1 MGNRTRFG
9 LRTSEVLVFLT
20 LLALLS
26 PLAIAQN
33 TASIV
38 GVVSDASGG
47 VIPGANVKVVRQETG
62 TVSEAQANATG
73 FYTLPA
79 LEPGIY
85 SLDASAE
92 GFKTFRRSEVV
103 LNVRDRARVDVTLDV
118 GQVTEVIEVSERA
131 VTLQT
136 ENATV
141 EEVVSG
147 RQVANIAMNG
157 RNFMQLAALVPGANN
172 NNNGGFNTPT
182 GVSSGAAGSISF
194 NGMRQNHN
202 VWRVDGQ
209 ENYDRGCG
217 GCVEVLPSIDAI
229 EEFKV
234 STANAEV
241 DAGFG
246 AGGQINLQIKSG
258 TQEYHGTF
266 YEFLRNDALD
276 ANNFF
281 RNLSGAKNPKLRY
294 NNFGYNVGGPISFGG
309 YNRDRTKTFFFWNQE
324 WRRIRNERVI
334 NATAISAPL
343 RQGDFSGVSGLTLND
358 PATGNPF
365 PNNQIPSGRIDPN
378 ALILGDPKL
387 VLPLP
392 NQADGSYIDV
402 GGEPIDVRQE
412 ILRVDHN
419 ITERNRVFFRF
430 VMDSNSQTFAT
441 TQWGGMTYP
450 TIGTQFT
457 NNPKKFLGQWTSTIS
472 ANVVNEFAMG
482 FSRQPLALDPI
493 GNFQKPAG
501 LSIPEMFPE
510 NRAERLPNM
519 RFEGKLGVNVDGGSW
534 PWTNNLDTWQFRNN
548 TLWNKGDH
556 TIRFGGEY
564 MPFDKVQ
571 DFFGQTQGAF
581 TFRTDSVVGHEYANF
596 LLGRAAVYN
605 ELELQKSPNYQT
617 RSGGIWVSD
626 TWRASSNLTLTL
638 ALRYDMLP
646 HGFVETDELAAFFP
660 RLYNTSEMVT
670 VTSNDRI
677 VPGSGNLLNGIAV
690 ANQNGE
696 PRGLVDNH
704 WGLFA
709 PRIGIAWRPFGSET
723 VLRVGYGLFYERIQ
737 GNDVYNVGPN
747 PPFSFT
753 AQLFDASLSNPGGG
767 EQVRTVGNLTTYD
780 GPYKIPQIQNWNF
793 GIQHRLSGGVVANV
807 AYVGTAG
814 AYLQTGRNINQLPLN
829 VAARVRNKELT
840 KNQAR
845 PFVGWGD
852 INSYENSTNSAY
864 HALQS
869 SLRTDN
875 WKGLSLQASYTWS
888 KAIDYTSGDV
898 GTNRHQDMYNLAPER
913 GVSDFHRPHVLV
925 LSYVYEI
932 PTPGDSAIARHA
944 LGGWTVSGITT
955 LQSGAYM
962 TATVPG
968 DPHSVST
975 CFCRPNISG
984 DPNIDSDDRLKFFD
998 PAVFSGVTAGQF
1010 GTAGRNIIQRAGGNN
1025 WDVSLFKSFRFGERA
1040 ALQFRAEWFN
1050 FFNHTQWTAFET
1062 NQSNARFGQATG
1074 ARDART
1080 TQFGLKFNW

>member
-1 MGNRTRFG
+1 MGNITRFG
-9 LRTSEVLVFLT
+9 FRVSAVCTLALVLTVFLPVAT
-20 LLALLS
+20 
-26 PLAIAQN
+26 AQN

-38 GVVSDASGG
+38 GAVTDASGG
-47 VIPGANVKVVRQETG
+47 VIPGATIKVTRQETG
-62 TVSEAQANATG
+62 TTTETQTNETG
-73 FYTLPA
+73 SYNVAA
-79 LEPGIY
+79 LEPGTY
-85 SLDASAE
+85 SIEVTSE
-92 GFKTFRRSEVV
+92 GFKSFRRSEVV
-103 LNVRDRARVDVTLDV
+103 LNVRDRARVDVTLDI
-118 GQVTEVIEVSERA
+118 GQVTEVIEVTERA

-136 ENATV
+136 ESATV

-246 AGGQINLQIKSG
+246 AGGQINLAIKSG

-281 RNLSGAKNPKLRY
+281 RNLSGAENPKLRY

-309 YNRDRTKTFFFWNQE
+309 YNRDKTKTFFFWNQE

-334 NATAISAPL
+334 NANAVSAPI
-343 RQGDFSGVSGLTLND
+343 RQGDFSGFDETVFDPLTGD
-358 PATGNPF
+358 AF
-365 PNNQIPSGRIDPN
+365 PNNQIPSARIDPN
-378 ALILGDPKL
+378 ALILGDPDL

-402 GGEPIDVRQE
+402 GGEPIDVHQE

-419 ITERNRVFFRF
+419 VTDRNRVFFRF
-430 VMDSNSQTFAT
+430 VMDSNAQTFAT

-457 NNPKKFLGQWTSTIS
+457 NNPKKYLGQWTSTITP
-472 ANVVNEFAMG
+472 NIVNELAVG
-482 FSRQPLALDPI
+482 FSRQPLSLQPI
-493 GNFQKPAG
+493 GNFQKPGG

-510 NRAERLPNM
+510 NRADRLPNM
-519 RFEGKLGVNVDGGSW
+519 NFQGVLGVNVDGGSW
-534 PWTNNLDTWQFRNN
+534 PWTNVLDTWQFRNN
-548 TLWNKGDH
+548 TLWNKGNH
-556 TIRFGGEY
+556 TIRFGAEY

-581 TFRTDSVVGHEYANF
+581 TFRDEDTGHEYANF

-605 ELELQKSPNYQT
+605 ELEVQKSPNYQT

-626 TWRASSNLTLTL
+626 TWRASQTLTLTF
-638 ALRYDMLP
+638 ALRYEMLP
-646 HGFVETDELAAFFP
+646 HAFVETDELAAFYPSLFDP
-660 RLYNTSEMVT
+660 AQAVT
-670 VTSNDRI
+670 VTANDQI
-677 VPGSGNLLNGIAV
+677 VPDSGNLLNGIGIAG
-690 ANQNGE
+690 QNGI
-696 PRGLVDNH
+696 PRGMVDNH
-704 WGLFA
+704 WNLFA
-709 PRIGIAWRPFGSET
+709 PRFGIAWRPFSDDT
-723 VLRVGYGLFYERIQ
+723 VLRIGYGLFYERIQ

-753 AQLFDASLSNPGGG
+753 AQLFDTALSNPGGG
-767 EQVRTVGNLTTYD
+767 EQVRTVGNLRTYD
-780 GPYKIPQIQNWNF
+780 GPYKIPQVQNWNI
-793 GIQHRLSGGVVANV
+793 GIQHRLSGGVVANI

-814 AYLQTGRNINQLPLN
+814 SYLQLSRNINQLPLD
-829 VAARVRNKELT
+829 VAARVRAGELT
-840 KNQAR
+840 RNQAR
-845 PFVGWGD
+845 PYVGWGD
-852 INSYENSTNSAY
+852 IHSYENSTSSSY
-864 HALQS
+864 HGLQTS
-869 SLRTDN
+869 MRTDN

-888 KAIDYTSGDV
+888 KTIDYASGDN
-898 GTNRHQDMYNLAPER
+898 GTNQAQNMYDLAPER
-913 GVSDFHRPHVLV
+913 GYSDFHRPHVLV

-932 PTPGDSAIARHA
+932 PTPGDSAAARHA
-944 LGGWTVSGITT
+944 LGGWTVSGIATM
-955 LQSGAYM
+955 QSGAYA

-975 CFCRPNISG
+975 CACRPNLVG
-984 DPNIDSDDRLKFFD
+984 DPNTGDGDRLAFFNAD
-998 PAVFSGVTAGQF
+998 AFAPVTPGQF
-1010 GTAGRNIIQRAGGNN
+1010 GTAGRNVIHRAGANN
-1025 WDVSLFKSFRFGERA
+1025 WDFSLFKNFRFGERTY
-1040 ALQFRAEWFN
+1040 LQFRAEWFN
-1050 FFNHTQWTAFET
+1050 FFNHTQWTAFDT
-1062 NQSNARFGQATG
+1062 NSSSSRFGQATG

-1080 TQFGLKFNW
+1080 TQFGLKFYW

>member
-1 MGNRTRFG
+1 LT
-9 LRTSEVLVFLT
+9 FLA
-20 LLALLS
+20 LFALLS
-26 PLAIAQN
+26 PLAFAQN
-33 TASIV
+33 TASMV

-47 VIPGANVKVVRQETG
+47 VIPGANVKVTRQETG
-62 TVSEAQANATG
+62 TVSEVQSNPTG
-73 FYTLPA
+73 FYTVAA

-85 SLDASAE
+85 SVEVSAE

-103 LNVRDRARVDVTLDV
+103 LNVRDRARVDVTLDI
-118 GQVTEVIEVSERA
+118 GQVTEVIEVTERA

-258 TQEYHGTF
+258 TQEYHGAF
-266 YEFLRNDALD
+266 YEFLRNDTFD

-309 YNRDRTKTFFFWNQE
+309 YNRDKTKTFFFWNHE

-334 NATAISAPL
+334 NASAVAGPL
-343 RQGDFSGVSGLTLND
+343 RQGDFSGTGLTLND
-358 PATGNPF
+358 PLSGNPF
-365 PNNQIPSGRIDPN
+365 PNNQIPADRIDPN
-378 ALILGDPKL
+378 ALILGDPSL

-402 GGEPIDVRQE
+402 GGEPIDVHQE

-419 ITERNRVFFRF
+419 LNDRNRVFFRF

-472 ANVVNEFAMG
+472 PNVVNELAVG
-482 FSRQPLALDPI
+482 FSRQPLSLDPI
-493 GNFQKPAG
+493 GNFQKPNG
-501 LSIPEMFPE
+501 LSTVEMFAE
-510 NRAERLPNM
+510 NRADRLPNM
-519 RFEGKLGVNVDGGSW
+519 RFEGVLGVNVDGGSW
-534 PWTNNLDTWQFRNN
+534 PWTNVLDTWQFRNN
-548 TLWNKGDH
+548 TLWNRGNH
-556 TIRFGGEY
+556 TIRVGAEY

-571 DFFGQTQGAF
+571 DFFGQTQGAY
-581 TFRTDSVVGHEYANF
+581 TFRRDSIVSHEYANF

-626 TWRASSNLTLTL
+626 TWRASQDLTVTL

-646 HGFVETDELAAFFP
+646 HGYVETDELSAFYP
-660 RLYNTSEMVT
+660 RLFDPSQAVE

-677 VPGSGNLLNGIAV
+677 VPDSGNLLNGIAV
-690 ANQNGE
+690 AGQNGI
-696 PRGLVDNH
+696 PRGVVDNH
-704 WGLFA
+704 WKLFA
-709 PRIGIAWRPFGSET
+709 PRFGIAWRPFGDDT
-723 VLRVGYGLFYERIQ
+723 VLRVGFGLFYERIQ

-753 AQLFDASLSNPGGG
+753 AQLFDTNLTNPGGG
-767 EQVRTVGNLTTYD
+767 EQVRTVGNLRTYD
-780 GPYKIPQIQNWNF
+780 GPYKIPQMKNWNI
-793 GIQHRLSGGVVANV
+793 GVQHRFAGGVVGNV

-814 AYLQTGRNINQLPLN
+814 THLQISRNINQLTLDA
-829 VAARVRNKELT
+829 AARVRAGELT
-840 KNQAR
+840 RNQAR
-845 PFVGWGD
+845 PYVGWGD
-852 INSYENSTNSAY
+852 IHSYENATSSSY
-864 HALQS
+864 HGLQA

-875 WKGLSLQASYTWS
+875 WKGLSLQGSYTWS
-888 KAIDYTSGDV
+888 KTLDFASGDN
-898 GTNRHQDMYNLAPER
+898 GTNQAQNMYDLRPER
-913 GVSDFHRPHVLV
+913 GHSDFHRPHVLV

-932 PTPGDSAIARHA
+932 PTLGESAVAKHV

-955 LQSGAYM
+955 LQSGAFM

-975 CFCRPNISG
+975 CACRPNLVG
-984 DPNIDSDDRLKFFD
+984 NPNIGSDDRLEFFD
-998 PAVFSGVTAGQF
+998 PAAFTGVTAGQY
-1010 GTAGRNIIQRAGGNN
+1010 GTAGRNIIQRAGANN
-1025 WDVSLFKSFRFGERA
+1025 WDLSLFKDFRFGERA
-1040 ALQFRAEWFN
+1040 RLQFRAEWFN

-1062 NQSNARFGQATG
+1062 NSSNNRFGQATG

-1080 TQFGLKFNW
+1080 TQFGLKFYW